1 MNPAFYGQNKQ
12 NQDYI
17 DQKAKV
23 SRLYAQPLY
32 PQWPQLAQR
41 VLASHKQPAVLDEL
55 IRQNETAAQN
65 DPALK
70 QNLERIEKGKTLF
83 VVSGQ
88 QLGMTVS
95 PLYVIYKAL
104 TAVKLAAKLDGELD
118 GYSVLPL
125 FWLEGEDHD
134 FEEVAKTALW
144 DEKNELRRWHLDED
158 KRYEGHSLNR
168 REVPQEIKTI
178 LNEIERTLQDTD
190 FKPELMQELRGSWQP
205 GKNWLQA
212 FSELLH
218 YILRGSGLLHFNN
231 GSTPIKQISGDF
243 FSKALQEN
251 DKMCTAFREQSQKVQ
266 DAGYDN
272 QVHFLEDRAWLFVS
286 YQGGGREALLREG
299 DGFRLKDHDKTFSQ
313 SDMLKML
320 DENPQWFS
328 STVLTRPLWQ
338 SYLLPTISYV
348 AGPAEVA
355 YWAQLLPAFDLFEL
369 EMPQIQPRHGVT
381 LIEPKTERL
390 LEKYDLELMN
400 IPADVEEFLQDYFS
414 KRAYSDLTRL
424 FDEYNKMAGETQEK
438 LSAFV
443 DEIDPTM
450 QKPLEKTFQSMQHNL
465 EKFQGR
471 LLQRV
476 EEKENLTQKHLRAI
490 HEALLPGAVPQERVL
505 GVLYF
510 FNKYGRGFIEK
521 LQQQLSTENF
531 SEHQCVQL

>member
-1 MNPAFYGQNKQ
+1 MNPAFYGQNEQ

-17 DQKAKV
+17 DQKEKV
-23 SRLYAQPLY
+23 RRLYAQPLR
-32 PQWPQLAQR
+32 PQWTELAKG
-41 VLASHKQPAVLDEL
+41 VLDKHKKNEVLDEV
-55 IRQNETAAQN
+55 IRQNEAAAEN

-70 QNLERIEKGKTLF
+70 ENLERIEKGKTLF

-104 TAVKLAAKLDGELD
+104 TAVKLAAKLDKELN
-118 GYSVLPL
+118 GYTVLPM

-134 FEEVAKTALW
+134 FEEVAKMALW
-144 DEKNELRRWHLDED
+144 DEKNELRRWQLEED
-158 KRYEGHSLNR
+158 TRHKGYSLNR
-168 REVPQEIKTI
+168 REVPEEIKAV
-178 LNEIERTLQDTD
+178 LDEIENSLQETD
-190 FKPELMQELRGSWQP
+190 FKAELLQKLRDAWQP

-231 GSTPIKQISGDF
+231 GSTSIKQSSRDF
-243 FSKALQEN
+243 FAGTLAEN
-251 DKMCTAFREQSQKVQ
+251 DAMCAAFREQSQKVQ

-286 YQGGGREALLREG
+286 YQGGGREALLRRE
-299 DGFRLKDHDKTFSQ
+299 DGFRLKDHDKAFSQ

-355 YWAQLLPAFDLFEL
+355 YWAQLKPAFDLFGL
-369 EMPQIQPRHGVT
+369 EMPHIQPRHSVT
-381 LIEPKTERL
+381 LLEPKTERL
-390 LEKYDLELMN
+390 LEKYDLDVME

-414 KRAYSDLTRL
+414 KRAYSGLTRL
-424 FDEYNKMAGETQEK
+424 FDEYNRMAGETQEK

-476 EEKENLTQKHLRAI
+476 EEKEKQTQKHLRAL
-490 HEALLPGAVPQERVL
+490 HEALLPGNAPQERVL
-505 GVLYF
+505 GAVYF
-510 FNKYGRGFIEK
+510 FNKYGRGFIET
-521 LQQQLSTENF
+521 LQQQLNMENF
-531 SEHQCVQL
+531 SKHQCVQL